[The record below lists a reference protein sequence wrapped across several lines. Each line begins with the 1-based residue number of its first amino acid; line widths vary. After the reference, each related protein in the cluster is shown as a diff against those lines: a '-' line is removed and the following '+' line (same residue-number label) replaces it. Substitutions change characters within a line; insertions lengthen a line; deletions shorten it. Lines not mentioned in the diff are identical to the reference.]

1 MVNDSEN
8 TAPAGTSAGTA
19 TAGSGYA
26 PEHEAPSEVDTQS
39 VLATSI
45 LTPADQLA
53 AKLARSRY
61 EWRITALALAGV
73 MARLIGL
80 PPDVDEQLL
89 IDACEKARAEGEA
102 QGDDRSM
109 QATLN
114 DALKLDIE
122 IEALEAAQTQSAPAE
137 AQQAA

>member
-1 MVNDSEN
+1 MVNDSES
-8 TAPAGTSAGTA
+8 TAPAGTSAGTTA
-19 TAGSGYA
+19 TGYA

>member
-8 TAPAGTSAGTA
+8 TAPAGTSAGTTA
-19 TAGSGYA
+19 TGYA
-26 PEHEAPSEVDTQS
+26 PEHEAPAEIAAP
-39 VLATSI
+39 ATPGA